1 MSKCNTPA
9 VYVKYKHANDVPMT
23 IWMPRKSTIDDEIH
37 TYYPIRDAT
46 TTSVSSGSKS
56 I

>member
-1 MSKCNTPA
+1 
-9 VYVKYKHANDVPMT
+9 MT

-37 TYYPIRDAT
+37 TYYHIRDAT
-46 TTSVSSGSKS
+46 TASLSSGGKS